1 MSQAGLHGRRVVVTQ
16 ADHQAPEL
24 AALLAWRGA
33 TALLY
38 PCIAIVPPTDVAPL
52 DGALRQAAHGAFDW
66 LVLTSANAVR
76 IVADRLAALGIA
88 PGALHT
94 VAMATVGAATAEAV
108 HEYLNLPVAL
118 VPDEHVAEGLA
129 AALAAAM
136 QPGARILL
144 PQAELA
150 RPVLA
155 EQLAAAGARVTQ
167 VVAYRTVRGSG
178 GVALPRLLAAGK
190 VDAIT
195 LTSPSTFRFLRERLA
210 DEGGDDA
217 LLHGVCLA
225 CIGPVTAETV
235 HKAGFAPGVVAG
247 EQSLEGLV
255 DTLAHYF
262 PGAQSGAHRSD
273 RIEESL

>member
-16 ADHQAPEL
+16 AEHQAPEL
-24 AALLAWRGA
+24 AALLARRGA

-38 PCIAIVPPTDVAPL
+38 PCIAIVPPAEVAPL
-52 DGALRQAAHGAFDW
+52 DRALAEAASGGFDW

-76 IVADRLAALGIA
+76 VVADRLAAVGLA
-88 PGALHT
+88 PDALQT
-94 VAMATVGAATAEAV
+94 VAIATVGAATAEAV
-108 HEYLNLPVAL
+108 QKILNLPVAL
-118 VPDEHVAEGLA
+118 VPDEHVAEELA
-129 AALAAAM
+129 AALAGAM

-178 GVALPRLLAAGK
+178 GVALPRLLAAGE

-195 LTSPSTFRFLRERLA
+195 LTSSSTFQFLRERLA
-210 DEGGDDA
+210 DEGGDAA

-225 CIGPVTAETV
+225 CIGPVTAEAV
-235 HKAGFAPGVVAG
+235 QKAGFTPGVVAG

-255 DTLAHYF
+255 DALAHQF
-262 PGAQSGAHRSD
+262 AGAQSGAHRSD